1 MNAIPSA
8 ARLVIWCKAKTQNIC
23 KVEWF

>member
-8 ARLVIWCKAKTQNIC
+8 ARLVIWCKAKT
-23 KVEWF
+23 